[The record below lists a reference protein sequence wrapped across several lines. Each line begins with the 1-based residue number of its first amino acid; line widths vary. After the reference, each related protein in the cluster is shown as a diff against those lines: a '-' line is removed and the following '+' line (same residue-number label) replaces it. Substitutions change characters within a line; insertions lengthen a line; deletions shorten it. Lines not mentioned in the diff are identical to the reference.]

1 MNSFIK
7 IERMHS
13 TIDSIEIL
21 NNSSVIEIC
30 FSEIKQLLII
40 YFRWMRRKQWVWPQ
54 EMLEALLSD
63 SFDERCFFYQTS
75 GNVGPI

>member
-13 TIDSIEIL
+13 TVDSIEIL
-21 NNSSVIEIC
+21 NNSSVTEIC

-40 YFRWMRRKQWVWPQ
+40 YFR
-54 EMLEALLSD
+54 
-63 SFDERCFFYQTS
+63 
-75 GNVGPI
+75 

>member
-40 YFRWMRRKQWVWPQ
+40 YFR
-54 EMLEALLSD
+54 
-63 SFDERCFFYQTS
+63 
-75 GNVGPI
+75 